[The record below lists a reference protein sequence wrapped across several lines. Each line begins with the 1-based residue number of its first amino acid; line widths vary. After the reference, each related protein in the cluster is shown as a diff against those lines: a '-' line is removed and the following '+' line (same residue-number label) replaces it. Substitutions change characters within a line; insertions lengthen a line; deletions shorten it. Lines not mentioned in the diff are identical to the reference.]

1 MMRNKFF
8 LATVLV
14 VGLLNDAL
22 SQWNFNTTIN
32 TAVVTATNSQRNISI
47 SSDTKGGAIL
57 VWEDRR
63 NSNVSGE
70 FDVYAQRINSDGY
83 TKWLAN
89 GIAVCTDTNVQNS
102 ISSVEDG
109 SGGVIITWDDYRN
122 GNADIY
128 AQKIDSNGV
137 IQWAANGIP
146 VCNKPF
152 SQKGTKLISDGLG
165 GAIIVWQDS
174 IGGLLDIYAQRINNS
189 GIAIW
194 ASGGVPV
201 CNSPGKQ
208 IRPRIQPDKAGGA
221 FIVWQDRRNG
231 LDYDIYA
238 QRMNSLGN
246 PVWATNG
253 IAVCTANY
261 TQSYPKL
268 RTDGAGGII
277 VVWQD
282 KRTNIDNDIYAQR
295 ISATG
300 VAKWQTNGVSVCS
313 AFDNQEEAD
322 MTNENVT
329 NGVIVTWTDH
339 RSLISHNSDIFIQK
353 IDTLGVAQWQLD
365 GIALTSSNYDQKN
378 SNVVGDGKGGAIVI
392 WQDSVPTSGW
402 DVNSQKVN
410 SNGIIQWQLNGIPVG
425 NANYSQ
431 TSPGSIS
438 DGANGCIYAWEDNR
452 NGFDNDIY
460 VQHTAIATN
469 TTTTVT
475 AINQV
480 PFNKPSFKLSP
491 NPFSYST
498 VLTLQNNQSFN
509 FENAVLKFTNI
520 TGKEVMLPYS
530 STAEGYIISRGS
542 FPSGVYFYT
551 LFSEDNYFAGKLV
564 ITN

>member
-1 MMRNKFF
+1 MKNKFF
-8 LATVLV
+8 LSTVLV

-63 NSNVSGE
+63 NSSVSGE
-70 FDVYAQRINSDGY
+70 FDVYAQRINSAGY

-194 ASGGVPV
+194 ASGGVPI

-300 VAKWQTNGVSVCS
+300 AAKWQTNGVPVCS

-353 IDTLGVAQWQLD
+353 IDTLGVAQWQSD
-365 GIALTSSNYDQKN
+365 GIALTSSYYDQKN

-469 TTTTVT
+469 TSTTVT
-475 AINQV
+475 VISQVTFNQT
-480 PFNKPSFKLSP
+480 SLKLYP
-491 NPFSYST
+491 NPFTYST
-498 VLTLQNNQSFN
+498 LLKVQNNERFN
-509 FENAVLKFTNI
+509 FEKATLKFTNV
-520 TGKEVMLPYS
+520 TGMEVTLPYS
-530 STAEGYIISRGS
+530 STADGYIISRGS
-542 FPSGVYFYT
+542 FPSGIYFYT
-551 LFSEDNYFAGKLV
+551 LFSEDNYFAGKLI